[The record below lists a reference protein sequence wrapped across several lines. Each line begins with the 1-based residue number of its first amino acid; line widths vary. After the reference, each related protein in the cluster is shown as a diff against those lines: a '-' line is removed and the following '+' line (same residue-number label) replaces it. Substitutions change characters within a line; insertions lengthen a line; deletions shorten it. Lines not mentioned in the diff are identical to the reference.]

1 MIKVQIT
8 EKYKVTIIFI
18 LLAIALFLT
27 YYFHAILKT
36 GIIFTHFF
44 YIPIIL
50 AALWW
55 KRKGFVVA
63 LFLTFVLFLSDYI
76 ILKLAP
82 GIDDIVRAFMFL
94 FISSN
99 VIILSEKIAKNEEVL
114 QKAHDELGM
123 RIKERTY
130 ELTVS
135 NEKLIKEIEER
146 KHAEEEL
153 YQLNALLEKRVI
165 GRTAELEKKNADLE
179 TMLKAFVG
187 RELRMLYLKK
197 QIAKLEKSTS
207 TVE

>member
-18 LLAIALFLT
+18 LLAIALFFT

-55 KRKGFVVA
+55 KRKGLVVA
-63 LFLTFVLFLSDYI
+63 LFLTFMLFLSDYI
-76 ILKLAP
+76 ILKHAP

-94 FISSN
+94 VISSV
-99 VIILSEKIAKNEEVL
+99 VIILSEKIAKNEEML
-114 QKAHDELGM
+114 QKVHDELGM

-153 YQLNALLEKRVI
+153 YKLNALLEKRVI
-165 GRTAELEKKNADLE
+165 ERTAELEKKNADLE
-179 TMLKAFVG
+179 TMLKVFVG
-187 RELRMLYLKK
+187 RELRMVDLKK
-197 QIAKLEKSTS
+197 QIAKLEKSSS

>member
-1 MIKVQIT
+1 LIKVQIT

-55 KRKGFVVA
+55 KRKGLVIA

-76 ILKLAP
+76 ILKHAP

-94 FISSN
+94 FISS
-99 VIILSEKIAKNEEVL
+99 VVFILSEKIAKNEEVL

-165 GRTAELEKKNADLE
+165 ERTAELEKKNADLE

-187 RELRMLYLKK
+187 GNCEW
-197 QIAKLEKSTS
+197 
-207 TVE
+207 

>member
-1 MIKVQIT
+1 LIKVQIT

-153 YQLNALLEKRVI
+153 YKLNALLEKRVI

-179 TMLKAFVG
+179 TILKAFVG
-187 RELRMLYLKK
+187 RELRMLDLKK
-197 QIAKLEKSTS
+197 QIAELEKSTS